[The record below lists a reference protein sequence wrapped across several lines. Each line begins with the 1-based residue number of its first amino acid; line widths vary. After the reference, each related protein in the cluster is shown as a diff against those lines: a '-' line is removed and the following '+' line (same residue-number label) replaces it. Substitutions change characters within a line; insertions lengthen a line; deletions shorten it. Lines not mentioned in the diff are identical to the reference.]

1 MENAMMGTRNVL
13 VLLAVIVA
21 LFILV
26 SLLGGE
32 EFSRSVMN
40 VTTTINMLLL
50 GLLVLVLAQ
59 VFDMGVRLQADN
71 DLTV

>member
-1 MENAMMGTRNVL
+1 MENAMMGTKNVM

-32 EFSRSVMN
+32 EFSRSVLD
-40 VTTTINMLLL
+40 VNMTMLE
-50 GLLVLVLAQ
+50 
-59 VFDMGVRLQADN
+59 
-71 DLTV
+71 

>member
-1 MENAMMGTRNVL
+1 MENIMMGEKNVL
-13 VLLAVIVA
+13 LLLAVIIA

-40 VTTTINMLLL
+40 VTTTM
-50 GLLVLVLAQ
+50 
-59 VFDMGVRLQADN
+59 FE
-71 DLTV
+71 

>member
-1 MENAMMGTRNVL
+1 MENAMMGTKNVM

-40 VTTTINMLLL
+40 VTTTM
-50 GLLVLVLAQ
+50 
-59 VFDMGVRLQADN
+59 FE
-71 DLTV
+71 